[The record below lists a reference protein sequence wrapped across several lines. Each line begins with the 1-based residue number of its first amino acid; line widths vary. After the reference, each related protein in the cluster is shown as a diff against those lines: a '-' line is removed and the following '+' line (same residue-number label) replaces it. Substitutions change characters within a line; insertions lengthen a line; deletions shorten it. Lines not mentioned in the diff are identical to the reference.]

1 MKLDPRHLAQ
11 LSVIVE
17 TGSFQAAA
25 ERLGLTQPALSR
37 NMRTLEDRLG
47 APVFTRN
54 GRRSVPNDLGLELG
68 RSGLA
73 IRLAEDHASSYASRA
88 AAGSEGHL
96 RIGAPPIVSGRF
108 LTDTLSRFIAT
119 NPNCVVELRTGLVHE
134 LRSMLE
140 RGQIDM
146 FLGPETA
153 ADPLA
158 GLDFTA
164 LIDDRVAIIC
174 RRGHPLTRARPI
186 MASDLMEH
194 RWLAHSRG
202 SLLRQQTE
210 AAMIASGLRHMRI
223 ACETDSIRSA
233 LEIVASTDLI
243 STMPVETTRP
253 YLEDRLVFLDFEH
266 PQFHRP
272 LGAIQRANTPSNP
285 VVVSFL
291 GLLTDGVA
299 RGDGHSFGGAA
310 DHPAREGR

>member
-1 MKLDPRHLAQ
+1 MKLDARHLAQ

-17 TGSFQAAA
+17 TGSFQSAA

-37 NMRTLEDRLG
+37 NMQTLAKRLG
-47 APVFTRN
+47 APIFARD
-54 GRRSVPNDLGLELG
+54 GRRSVPNDLGLKLA
-68 RSGLA
+68 RNGLT
-73 IRLAEDHASSYASRA
+73 IRVAEEQADNFATLA
-88 AAGSEGHL
+88 AAGAAGQL

-108 LTDTLSRFIAT
+108 LTDILSKFLNE
-119 NPNCVVELRTGLVHE
+119 NPNCVLELRTGLVHE

-146 FLGPETA
+146 VLGPQTA
-153 ADPLA
+153 ANTMV
-158 GLDFTA
+158 GLSFTP

-174 RRGHPLTRARPI
+174 KADHPLKRAGKI
-186 MASDLMEH
+186 MASDLMEQ

-210 AAMIASGLRHMRI
+210 AAMIASGVHHVHI

-243 STMPVETTRP
+243 STMPVATTAP
-253 YLEDRLVFLDFEH
+253 YLEDKLVFLDFEH

-272 LGAIQRANTPSNP
+272 LGAIQRENTPTNP
-285 VVVSFL
+285 VAASFL
-291 GLLTDGVA
+291 KQLISEA
-299 RGDGHSFGGAA
+299 K
-310 DHPAREGR
+310 P